1 MKNLTNAK
9 KVLVMMAMVILI
21 GISTSVFAAETSDG
35 FNIIPIDGGT
45 NTSAGTS
52 GSSNGT
58 ANSSGSLLT
67 SGNSSTNRTAGTNS
81 SNTSGTTLTGSSNN
95 SATSD
100 SSRNTSNT
108 GNTGNSSTYTSNTN
122 NSSNL
127 PDTGLED
134 SLPVVVLVVVLGVS
148 AIYAFKKI
156 KDYQNL

>member
-9 KVLVMMAMVILI
+9 KVLIMMIMVVLM
-21 GISTSVFAAETSDG
+21 GISTSVLAAETSDG

-45 NTSAGTS
+45 NTSVGTS
-52 GSSNGT
+52 GNGSGT

-67 SGNSSTNRTAGTNS
+67 SGSSSTNKTAGTNS
-81 SNTSGTTLTGSSNN
+81 SNTSGTSLTGGSNN
-95 SATSD
+95 SATAN
-100 SSRNTSNT
+100 SSNTSNA

-122 NSSNL
+122 NNSNL

-134 SLPVVVLVVVLGVS
+134 SLPVVVLVAILGIS